1 MLQNDQDKVFPDID
15 DMYHIDRKT
24 INQSIDQL
32 IKIILTINQSICR
45 QCLNTN
51 QACITEN
58 RLNTGRI
65 ETDKDYPL
73 YLTLEY
79 AKKVKMPDL

>member
-1 MLQNDQDKVFPDID
+1 MLQKDQDKVFSDID
-15 DMYHIDRKT
+15 DMYHIDNKT

-51 QACITEN
+51 QACITGN
-58 RLNTGRI
+58 RLITGMI
-65 ETDKDYPL
+65 VTNKDYPL
-73 YLTLEY
+73 YLTLEH